1 MWEEEHAKDH
11 SSYGPTQ
18 IKQLQ
23 KRENRKKLR
32 ARQTKPSAI
41 QGSC

>member
-23 KRENRKKLR
+23 KRESRKQFAGPPNK
-32 ARQTKPSAI
+32 TVSYS
-41 QGSC
+41 G